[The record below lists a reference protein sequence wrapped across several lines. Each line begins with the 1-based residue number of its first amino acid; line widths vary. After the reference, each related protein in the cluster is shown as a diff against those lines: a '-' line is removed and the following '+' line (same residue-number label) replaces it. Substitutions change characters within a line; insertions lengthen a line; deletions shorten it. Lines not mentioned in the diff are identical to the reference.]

1 MFNDIH
7 IAVFKCDNIN
17 YVIGRLL
24 SVSLLAHTI
33 SIVDNAI
40 TTPHF
45 PAGYLQAPI
54 VLFSRTCI

>member
-45 PAGYLQAPI
+45 PAGYH
-54 VLFSRTCI
+54 

>member
-7 IAVFKCDNIN
+7 IAVFKGDNIN

-24 SVSLLAHTI
+24 LVSLLAPTI

-45 PAGYLQAPI
+45 PAGYH
-54 VLFSRTCI
+54 